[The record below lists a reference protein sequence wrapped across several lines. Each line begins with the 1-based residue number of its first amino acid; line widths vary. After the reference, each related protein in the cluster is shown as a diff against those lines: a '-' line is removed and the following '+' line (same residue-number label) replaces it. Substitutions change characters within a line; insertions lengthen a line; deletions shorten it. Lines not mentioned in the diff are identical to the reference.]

1 MLLKDILKA
10 KKEGESVD
18 IDVKGVDLRMVSV
31 DRQGCIW
38 WSTDDTLRVQLRMT
52 FDIPSAEGKPLC
64 GNLDVPE
71 VSLSTKPKYDPCRK
85 LRKGDIVE
93 PCQVKGRWHS
103 VVWEGRSGIHFTVA
117 EDEDEDGIVSIKDP
131 DCKLP
136 YIAAAVFFNLVIPV
150 EELDPYYVCN
160 CKDFSAYTIFKR
172 NEENPLI
179 HSSYYCAQGVGC
191 NHAIMS
197 VDEAKAAAETKCAS
211 LNEEWRKKQN
221 NG

>member
-10 KKEGESVD
+10 KKEGEAVD
-18 IDVKGVDLRMVSV
+18 IDVKGVDLRMVSA
-31 DRQGCIW
+31 DRQGFIW
-38 WSTDDTLRVQLRMT
+38 RSVDDKLRVQVRMT
-52 FDIPSAEGKPLC
+52 FDLPSAEGKSLD

-103 VVWEGRSGIHFTVA
+103 VTWEGRSGIHFTVT

-136 YIAAAVFFNLVIPV
+136 YLAAAVFFNLVTPV
-150 EELDPYYVCN
+150 EELEPFFISEGAGIIELYKGTTDEVVKAWFYDDV
-160 CKDFSAYTIFKR
+160 KAGV
-172 NEENPLI
+172 EALAEAEAE
-179 HSSYYCAQGVGC
+179 CAR
-191 NHAIMS
+191 
-197 VDEAKAAAETKCAS
+197 
-211 LNEEWRKKQN
+211 LNEECRKEQR
-221 NG
+221 